1 MMYRLLT
8 ISIMMIGL
16 HTWGQDEIKR
26 NLYYG
31 NQAYNEGDFETALDH
46 FQEAVDRSP
55 LNYKANFNLANA
67 YHRMNKQDE
76 AIERYETIVNLAPS
90 SFDKSKVYHNIGN
103 AKMFKQDLDGAIEAY
118 KAALRLNPSDE
129 ETRYNLA
136 YAQHLKRE
144 QQQQDQNQNQ
154 NQNQNQDQN
163 SGDDQN
169 MGDNQNN
176 DGNNN
181 QDSNGN
187 QDEENQNGDQDNDD
201 GQDEGDQNQNQGQGD
216 NNQPQNK
223 DEKDGN
229 GQNYTSKL
237 SKEQIKNIL
246 DQYYK
251 RERELQ
257 KKLNKDKKV
266 GYGSPQKKDW

>member
-31 NQAYNEGDFETALDH
+31 NQAYNEGDFETALDY

-154 NQNQNQDQN
+154 NQDQN

-187 QDEENQNGDQDNDD
+187 QDEENQNGEQDNDD

-223 DEKDGN
+223 DEKDGS